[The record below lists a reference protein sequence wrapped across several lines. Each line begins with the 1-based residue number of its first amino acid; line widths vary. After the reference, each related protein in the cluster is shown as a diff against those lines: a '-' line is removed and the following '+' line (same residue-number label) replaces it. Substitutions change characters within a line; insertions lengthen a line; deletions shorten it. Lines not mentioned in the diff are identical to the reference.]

1 MKLPEK
7 PVDWKKIFK
16 EESKHVLEVIKEKE
30 LFEQIFDFNKRYLY
44 WSELKYKVKDEKD
57 TKYIWTF
64 MKILRSEKYE
74 KLGINSIKMKYSLIS
89 DFNKKLHHFD
99 KQLAGNIEV
108 QSKSLGL
115 QKRYMISSLME
126 EAIASSIIEGAST
139 TRKVAKSMLQEK
151 RKPKNKSEK
160 MIVNNFETMQYILD
174 IKEKRITPELILE
187 IQRKVTKGTLDDS
200 DDEGH
205 FRDNNEIVVGHN
217 MHPEII
223 AHIPPDYKE
232 IPSLIQELCDF
243 ANSESVE
250 FIHPIIK
257 GIILHFL
264 IGYIH
269 PFNDGN
275 GRTARS
281 IYYWYMLSQG
291 YWLFEYMSLSRRI
304 VRSRKEY
311 DLAYLYTEYDEMDLT
326 YFIKYNIRCI
336 DESLSDLMDYV
347 KRKQRE
353 QQEIK
358 KIIHKFPELNLRQGM
373 ILEELMRNPNKIFTI
388 KEIAA
393 TFRVVYQTART
404 DLLFL
409 STKGFIIKKL
419 SGRTFVFSYNE
430 NNPALSSIQ

>member
-1 MKLPEK
+1 M
-7 PVDWKKIFK
+7 
-16 EESKHVLEVIKEKE
+16 
-30 LFEQIFDFNKRYLY
+30 
-44 WSELKYKVKDEKD
+44 
-57 TKYIWTF
+57 
-64 MKILRSEKYE
+64 
-74 KLGINSIKMKYSLIS
+74 IS
-89 DFNKKLHHFD
+89 NFNKKLHLFD

-139 TRKVAKSMLQEK
+139 TRDVAKSMLREK

-174 IKEKRITPELILE
+174 IKEKKITPELILE
-187 IQRKVTKGTLDDS
+187 IHRKVTKGTLDNS
-200 DDEGH
+200 DDEGN
-205 FRDNNEIVVGHN
+205 FRNNNNIVVGDSMN
-217 MHPEII
+217 SEII
-223 AHIPPDYKE
+223 SHIPPDYKK
-232 IPSLIQELCDF
+232 IPSLIQKLCDF
-243 ANSESVE
+243 ANNDSKE
-250 FIHPIIK
+250 FVHPIIK

-281 IYYWYMLSQG
+281 IYYWYMFSQG

-326 YFIKYNIRCI
+326 YFIKYNIKCI
-336 DESLSDLMDYV
+336 DESLNDLMNYV
-347 KRKQRE
+347 KQKQKE

-358 KIIHKFPELNLRQGM
+358 KIIQKFPEINLRQGM

-388 KEIAA
+388 KEIAS
-393 TFRVVYQTART
+393 TFKVVYQTART

-409 STKGFIIKKL
+409 SSKGFIIKKI

-430 NNPALSSIQ
+430 NNPAISSIK